1 VSLKSLRTKTR
12 RKREVLYREGLM
24 FHHRSTE
31 FDPRVSAIA
40 SHLRAIEK
48 ELGGIG
54 KSASRR
60 ASAGASAAGSQIAD
74 AIGPI
79 LNEIVDRFGRGQRV
93 AVDQAL
99 SFGDEAINVGA
110 RVGND
115 ALERI
120 ATQAKN
126 RPMATLAVAIGV
138 GLLIGFAVRRS

>member
-1 VSLKSLRTKTR
+1 MSESSLPGT
-12 RKREVLYREGLM
+12 
-24 FHHRSTE
+24 F
-31 FDPRVSAIA
+31 
-40 SHLRAIEK
+40 
-48 ELGGIG
+48 
-54 KSASRR
+54 

-79 LNEIVDRFGRGQRV
+79 LNEIVDRFGRGQQV

-99 SFGDEAINVGA
+99 SFGNEAINVGA

>member
-1 VSLKSLRTKTR
+1 MLRSNWGCLVSTR
-12 RKREVLYREGLM
+12 KHERKFTARNV
-24 FHHRSTE
+24 
-31 FDPRVSAIA
+31 AC
-40 SHLRAIEK
+40 
-48 ELGGIG
+48 
-54 KSASRR
+54 
-60 ASAGASAAGSQIAD
+60 AGASAAGSQIAD

-99 SFGDEAINVGA
+99 SFGNEAINVGA

>member
-1 VSLKSLRTKTR
+1 
-12 RKREVLYREGLM
+12 M

-31 FDPRVSAIA
+31 FDPRISAIA

-48 ELGGIG
+48 ELGGIA

-74 AIGPI
+74 AIGPV
-79 LNEIVDRFGRGQRV
+79 LNEMVDRFGRGQRV
-93 AVDQAL
+93 AVDQAS
-99 SFGDEAINVGA
+99 SFGSGAVNVGA